1 MADSAELP
9 AGPTAGGPDE
19 LALMSYADFGQRFF
33 ETAVTRERVIEAAGN
48 LAGRPVDFGPLGVGP
63 LGLVKVSAT
72 GAVGDPDVARIDGE
86 HVAFQLTVPVAL
98 QLTIEI
104 GLDKYRFTAA
114 VRVRIPITARA
125 AEPLRIIID
134 VEPPNRRDIE
144 VDLQAEGLR
153 ASVVQI
159 IGGVEGELKKSVAKF
174 VRTEIEKP
182 QLRDA
187 RVIDVAKAL
196 ANLTMKT

>member
-1 MADSAELP
+1 MAETAEVP
-9 AGPTAGGPDE
+9 AVVPDE
-19 LALMSYADFGQRFF
+19 LVFVSYADFGQRFF
-33 ETAVTRERVIEAAGN
+33 ETAVTRDRIVEAAGN

-86 HVAFQLTVPVAL
+86 HVAFHLTIPVAL

-114 VRVRIPITARA
+114 VRVRLPITARA
-125 AEPLRIIID
+125 AEPLRIVID
-134 VEPPNRRDIE
+134 VEPPTRRTIE

-153 ASVVQI
+153 ASVVQV
-159 IGGVEGELKKSVAKF
+159 IGGVEGELKKSVARF
-174 VRTEIEKP
+174 VRNEIEKP
-182 QLRDA
+182 ELQKA
-187 RVIDVAKAL
+187 RIIDVARAL
-196 ANLTMKT
+196 ENLTLKK